1 MKYLYIFAFVF
12 LSGCAAHTDSTLWNT
27 PQATTLINPV
37 NRKVVQCKPDSIKP
51 NSENVPFESISQCIE
66 EYKAMGFWVK

>member
-27 PQATTLINPV
+27 PQATTLINPA
-37 NRKVVQCKPDSIKP
+37 NGAVVQCKPDSIKP
-51 NSENVPFESISQCIE
+51 NSEKMPFESIGQCIE
-66 EYKAMGFWVK
+66 EYKVMGFWVK